1 LSLILGPVDQVLQD
15 TALNPKS
22 KEMAKMVQRN
32 ANRLLKL
39 VNTLLQYTQLETG
52 RMRAQ
57 YKPVNNLPE
66 TTREIASAFDTVAVR
81 FGLQYV
87 IDCPSWEWSEYNNRN
102 YSLDDTT
109 AFVDVDIWE
118 IIILNLLSN
127 AFKHCINGS
136 VRLTLRRHLRPSSSS
151 PTAALYR
158 NPFATSTI
166 GSSDT
171 ATPESITSMSSTV
184 SSAGYYELSVADTGS
199 GIAEEDISRI
209 FDRFYSVRRL
219 IWPYWFS

>member
-1 LSLILGPVDQVLQD
+1 VLQD
-15 TALNPKS
+15 PSLNAKS

-52 RMRAQ
+52 RMRAI

-81 FGLQYV
+81 FGLQFI
-87 IDCPSWEWSEYNNRN
+87 IDCPFWEWAEPSGRSYTP
-102 YSLDDTT
+102 DDTT
-109 AFVDVDIWE
+109 AFVDIDIWE

-127 AFKHCINGS
+127 AFKHCLNGS

-151 PTAALYR
+151 PTAAIYR
-158 NPFATSTI
+158 NPFTPSTLA
-166 GSSDT
+166 SSDT
-171 ATPESITSMSSTV
+171 ATPESVSSSCSNV
-184 SSAGYYELSVADTGS
+184 SSAGYYELSVVDTGS
-199 GIAEEDISRI
+199 GIAEENISRI
-209 FDRFYSVRRL
+209 FDRFYSIRR
-219 IWPYWFS
+219 